1 MNNESRKKSLIRQFC
16 SEKTMKYGKRHAY
29 IQRGRKGEL
38 SYQVSNYTEMSL
50 QMELPN
56 EYMKDSFL
64 LNEKRRQLEEER
76 REKNASDYQG
86 LSGKTEG
93 EGRT

>member
-1 MNNESRKKSLIRQFC
+1 M
-16 SEKTMKYGKRHAY
+16 HY

-38 SYQVSNYTEMSL
+38 SYQVSNYTQMSL

-93 EGRT
+93 EG